1 MIVNIIVAIIVI
13 TIMTTRHKGAHI
25 MESLVNSDYIDEV
38 KIFYTFYE
46 KMAKGGDFGVQSIEN
61 TS

>member
-1 MIVNIIVAIIVI
+1 
-13 TIMTTRHKGAHI
+13 MTTRHKGAHI